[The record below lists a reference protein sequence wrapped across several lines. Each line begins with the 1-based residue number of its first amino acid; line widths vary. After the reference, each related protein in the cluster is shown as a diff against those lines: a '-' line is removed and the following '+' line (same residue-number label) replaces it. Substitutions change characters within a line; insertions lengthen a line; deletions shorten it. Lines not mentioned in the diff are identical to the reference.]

1 MIASP
6 AAELSMSAVQ
16 RPATTADG
24 AIGIERKRSMTP
36 RSMSVATTVI
46 VLPIPN
52 AIVMTKSPGI
62 RNSR

>member
-6 AAELSMSAVQ
+6 AVELSMSAVQ

-24 AIGIERKRSMTP
+24 VIGIERKRSITP
-36 RSMSVATTVI
+36 RSTSVATTVI

-52 AIVMTKSPGI
+52 AIVITNSPGI
-62 RNSR
+62 RKSR